1 MNRSDGK
8 FIRSCAEMFKVASN
22 NKDDFY
28 ILQLK
33 VGNRSMDETYRLCNE
48 IRNCAKES
56 LGDYPSNVLIVPVK
70 DDFIQVSKVCE
81 NCEVAKK
88 MNEYLE
94 KMKSMEKSND

>member
-22 NKDDFY
+22 NSDDFY

-33 VGNRSMDETYRLCNE
+33 VGNRSMDDVQRLCEE
-48 IRNCAKES
+48 IIKCAKKS
-56 LGDYPSNVLIVPVK
+56 LENYPSNVLIVPVK
-70 DDFIQVSKVCE
+70 DDFIQVSRVCE

-88 MNEYLE
+88 INKYLE
-94 KMKSMEKSND
+94 KRKSMENK